1 MLHSLFLSPSIYCIF
16 TVTSIFRSEK
26 RIPTWD
32 LQNKKKILFN
42 IYIGRLKSILLQN
55 RTSFLVLN
63 ID

>member
-1 MLHSLFLSPSIYCIF
+1 MLHSLFLSPSILF